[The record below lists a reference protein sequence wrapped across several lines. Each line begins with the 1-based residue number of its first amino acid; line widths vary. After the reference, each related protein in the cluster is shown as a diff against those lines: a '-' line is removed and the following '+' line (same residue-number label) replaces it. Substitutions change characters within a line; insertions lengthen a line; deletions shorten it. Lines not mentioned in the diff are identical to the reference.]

1 MSDYKAAHIVN
12 IYKRNLAKHFWDDVD
27 TETLKRMGRR
37 KLSLCWKIISIKPEY
52 NKTVAVEEYV
62 QAIAD
67 RLCSNYARKNGGAI
81 GTVSPENYQ
90 IEMRRVL
97 AYLPI
102 ATPSKTE
109 A

>member
-1 MSDYKAAHIVN
+1 MTDYKAAHIVN

-37 KLSLCWKIISIKPEY
+37 KLSLCWKIISIKPDY
-52 NKTVAVEEYV
+52 GGNVSVKEYV

-67 RLCSNYARKNGGAI
+67 RLCSNYAKKNSGAI

-90 IEMRRVL
+90 KELRRVL
-97 AYLPI
+97 AHLPI

-109 A
+109 T